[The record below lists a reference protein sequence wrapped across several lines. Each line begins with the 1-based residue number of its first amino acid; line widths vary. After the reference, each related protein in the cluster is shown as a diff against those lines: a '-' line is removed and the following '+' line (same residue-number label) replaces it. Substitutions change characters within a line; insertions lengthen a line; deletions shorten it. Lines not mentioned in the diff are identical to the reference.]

1 MKVYP
6 NVDVAVK
13 STHAAKAADMIAQ
26 AAVGGKFFTVEFIK
40 QDGSLREM
48 NCRLGVKKH
57 LKGGT
62 KTLTDNYICVYD
74 VKSNGYR
81 AVDPEKVI
89 SVNGVRL
96 EDA

>member
-6 NVDVAVK
+6 NVHVAVK
-13 STHAAKAADMIAQ
+13 SAHAAKVADMISQ
-26 AAVGGKFFTVEFIK
+26 AAIGGKFFTVQFIK

-57 LKGGT
+57 LKGGV

-74 VKSNGYR
+74 VKTEGYR
-81 AVDPEKVI
+81 SINPETVL
-89 SVNGVRL
+89 SVNGVNV
-96 EDA
+96 